1 MPQIWDQIAGKWRV
15 YPKSVKVGIQ
25 KSVLPGGPSREELVN
40 RVLDLETGPYLT
52 WVTPAERAKAKD
64 PLKLPKRDGRRRV
77 LWVTETLGSGGA
89 ERIVETA
96 ARWLSENHDV
106 MVWRHRTN
114 GASPQYSNLGESVL
128 VDGPWDG
135 VAEKISAFR
144 PEVIFLSN
152 CGCSEHT
159 KELRATG
166 AKIVYIPYG
175 LTSWNIKMM
184 GGEPDAWWAYDR
196 VCGGLYRMGYH
207 QPMFALRGPM
217 GERPR
222 SIRRPRR
229 TGPVRIGYV
238 GRMSGE
244 KALPKVADFV
254 WRLAAG
260 LNRRVILDVFGG
272 IPVTAPEAYQN
283 HFQTH
288 LNGFRQSNAYALLKQ
303 EKMLVEHGICAVED
317 IYTNLDAVVL
327 VSDFEGEPLVYLE
340 AMACGVLCVGRGIGQ
355 IPDLLDGCGVM
366 SCPTTTKASVD
377 ELEALAGQTA
387 EVLKNRPEYL
397 RLTDAALVR
406 VMERH
411 AKEKWVDQAE
421 RVIAEVARW

>member
-25 KSVLPGGPSREELVN
+25 TAVQRGGPSREELVN
-40 RVLDLETGPYLT
+40 QVLDLETGPYLA
-52 WVTPAERAKAKD
+52 WVTPSERAKAKD
-64 PLKLPKRDGRRRV
+64 PLDLPRREGLRRV

-114 GASPQYSNLGESVL
+114 GAAPQYSHLGGAVL
-128 VDGPWDG
+128 VNGPWED
-135 VAEKISAFR
+135 VAENITAFR
-144 PEVIFLSN
+144 PEIIFLSN

-166 AKIVYIPYG
+166 AKVVYIPYG

-196 VCGGLYRMGYH
+196 VCGGLYRMGYR
-207 QPMFALRGPM
+207 QPMFALRGPL

-229 TGPVRIGYV
+229 MGPVHVGYV

-254 WRLAAG
+254 WRLSQKMP
-260 LNRRVILDVFGG
+260 RKVVLDVFGG
-272 IPVTAPEAYQN
+272 VSVAAPEAYRN

-288 LNGFRQSNAYALLKQ
+288 LNGFHQSTEYALLAQ
-303 EKMLVEHGICAVED
+303 EKMVVEHGICAIDD
-317 IYTNLDAVVL
+317 IYNNMDAVVL

-340 AMACGVLCVGRGIGQ
+340 AMARGVLCVGRGIGQ

-366 SCPTTTKASVD
+366 SRPTTTKASID

-387 EVLKNRPEYL
+387 EVLRNRAEYG

-411 AKEKWVDQAE
+411 AKETWVDQAE